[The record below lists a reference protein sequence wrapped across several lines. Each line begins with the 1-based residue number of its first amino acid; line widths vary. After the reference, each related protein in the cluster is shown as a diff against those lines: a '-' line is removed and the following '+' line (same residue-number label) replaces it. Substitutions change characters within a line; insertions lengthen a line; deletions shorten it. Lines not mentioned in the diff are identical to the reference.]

1 MVMSRSKAKSD
12 VGKAIKE
19 YWDANLQEG
28 GGILHDLLQD
38 RLVEDVDILWCL
50 RQAIEERDADAIMIC
65 GYMMG
70 IMGEY
75 DRRCHLRDILGYST
89 S

>member
-1 MVMSRSKAKSD
+1 MVISRSKAKCD
-12 VGKAIKE
+12 DAKKIKE

-50 RQAIEERDADAIMIC
+50 RQAIEDRDAKAIMIC
-65 GYMMG
+65 GYILN
-70 IMGEY
+70 IMGET
-75 DRRCHLRDILGYST
+75 DRRDHLNDILGST
-89 S
+89 F